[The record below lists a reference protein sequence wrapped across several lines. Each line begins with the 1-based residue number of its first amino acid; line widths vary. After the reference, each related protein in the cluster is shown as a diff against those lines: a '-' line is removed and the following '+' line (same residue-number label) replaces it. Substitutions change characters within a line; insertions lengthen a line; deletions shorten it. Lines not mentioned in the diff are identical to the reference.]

1 MIEDWMI
8 TGKKDRM
15 TTEQRDGMTTEQRDR
30 MTTEQRDGI
39 TEQKVGFMSEELKT
53 NTEEMATQGMT
64 SGMIGDMITEEMN
77 TKGALMDHCILIEML
92 ETATLKHILLKQN
105 VMFLET
111 LMI

>member
-1 MIEDWMI
+1 MIEDRMI
-8 TGKKDRM
+8 TGKKARM

-30 MTTEQRDGI
+30 ITEQRDRI
-39 TEQKVGFMSEELKT
+39 TEHKVGFMSEELKT

-77 TKGALMDHCILIEML
+77 TKGALMDHCILIEMI
-92 ETATLKHILLKQN
+92 ETAILKHILLKQN